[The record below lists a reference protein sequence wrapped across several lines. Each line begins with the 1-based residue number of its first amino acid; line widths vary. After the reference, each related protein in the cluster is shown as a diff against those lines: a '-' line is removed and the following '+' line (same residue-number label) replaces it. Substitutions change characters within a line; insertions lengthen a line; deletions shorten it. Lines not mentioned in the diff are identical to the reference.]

1 MREVGR
7 PLDSFDVRHA
17 QLTKHFFCGQI
28 IHEKRVIS
36 LNKDF
41 AKRCGENHFNLVESL
56 FNNRPLLRILSV
68 ERANK
73 DFSI

>member
-7 PLDSFDVRHA
+7 PLDSFDIRHA
-17 QLTKHFFCGQI
+17 QLTEHFFCGQI